1 MPSSVSRRY
10 HVPVMDLGETS
21 YEKLQ
26 EMASA
31 SLVETAI
38 RLRSVLVELASRL
51 QPFPGFMGMVSVQ
64 ALEVDPAFRPKADRG
79 CVVLLPTGEI
89 CLLDLGVLPGADTE
103 RGVDH
108 VEEFLELDLPVDEYI
123 VYATA
128 GVNLL
133 VEELRRRVT

>member
-1 MPSSVSRRY
+1 MPSSASRRY

-79 CVVLLPTGEI
+79 CVLLLPTGEI
-89 CLLDLGVLPGADTE
+89 CHLELGVLPGADTE

-123 VYATA
+123 VYANA
-128 GVNLL
+128 GIKLL
-133 VEELRRRVT
+133 VEELRRRGA

>member
-103 RGVDH
+103 RAVDH

-128 GVNLL
+128 GVNML
-133 VEELRRRVT
+133 VEELRRRGA